1 MKLLLDTSALI
12 WFLRKD
18 EEIAVKA
25 VRAVED
31 SRNQVY
37 VSAAA
42 IWEIAVK
49 ASLGHVAAPAG
60 FGERVSGDLEKAGV
74 ILLPIEGRH
83 AEEVYQLPGVHA
95 DPFDRL
101 MIAQCRCEKIT
112 AVTNDPTWSD
122 RRYEIATLWK

>member
-42 IWEIAVK
+42 I
-49 ASLGHVAAPAG
+49 
-60 FGERVSGDLEKAGV
+60 
-74 ILLPIEGRH
+74 
-83 AEEVYQLPGVHA
+83 
-95 DPFDRL
+95 
-101 MIAQCRCEKIT
+101 
-112 AVTNDPTWSD
+112 
-122 RRYEIATLWK
+122 

>member
-1 MKLLLDTSALI
+1 MKYLLDTSALI

-60 FGERVSGDLEKAGV
+60 FGEGWIYFAT
-74 ILLPIEGRH
+74 
-83 AEEVYQLPGVHA
+83 
-95 DPFDRL
+95 DRGETCGGGL
-101 MIAQCRCEKIT
+101 SVAWGACGS
-112 AVTNDPTWSD
+112 V
-122 RRYEIATLWK
+122 

>member
-25 VRAVED
+25 ARAVED

-49 ASLGHVAAPAG
+49 ASLGHVAAPTG
-60 FGERVSGDLEKAGV
+60 FGERLSGDLEKAGF
-74 ILLPIEGRH
+74 ILLPIEGR
-83 AEEVYQLPGVHA
+83 
-95 DPFDRL
+95 
-101 MIAQCRCEKIT
+101 
-112 AVTNDPTWSD
+112 
-122 RRYEIATLWK
+122 